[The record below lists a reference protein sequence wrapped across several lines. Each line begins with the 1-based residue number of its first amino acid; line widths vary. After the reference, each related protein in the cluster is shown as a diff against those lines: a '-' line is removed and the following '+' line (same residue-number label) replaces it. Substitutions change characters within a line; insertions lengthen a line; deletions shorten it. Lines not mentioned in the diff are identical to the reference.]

1 MRIRRNG
8 VGAQKRL
15 SEGGGGGGASGGTKA
30 KMRGISDTDARTSY
44 KPQERHGEQHVEES
58 I

>member
-1 MRIRRNG
+1 M
-8 VGAQKRL
+8 GAQKRL